1 MLHQAVTMELFH
13 LRSSGKPGL
22 AINLGYRHPS
32 ELYGI
37 RVAAIGDQ
45 FGHPVHYEQNLA
57 VGFEFAFWRNIPV
70 GWFLGRHKTK
80 IDVGLLM
87 NLNTGD
93 VMFFVLADSQELADK
108 WLKVTS
114 GYMDH
119 PREDSEDVMNS
130 FADLA
135 RRASVFR
142 ALEPLFAL

>member
-1 MLHQAVTMELFH
+1 MLHQAITTELIH

-22 AINLGYRHPS
+22 AINLGYCHPS

-37 RVAAIGDQ
+37 RIAAIGDQ
-45 FGHPVHYEQNLA
+45 FGHPVHYEQNPT

-70 GWFLGRHKTK
+70 GWFLSKHKTT

-93 VMFFVLADSQELADK
+93 VMFFVLAESQELAEK
-108 WLKVTS
+108 WLKVTN

-119 PREDSEDVMNS
+119 PREDIEDVTNS
-130 FADLA
+130 FVDLA
-135 RRASVFR
+135 RRASFFR
-142 ALEPLFAL
+142 AFESLCAL